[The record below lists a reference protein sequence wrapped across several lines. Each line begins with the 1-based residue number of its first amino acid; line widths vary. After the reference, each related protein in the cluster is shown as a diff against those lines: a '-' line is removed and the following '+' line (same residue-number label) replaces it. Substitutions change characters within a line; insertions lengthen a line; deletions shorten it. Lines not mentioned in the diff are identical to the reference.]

1 MAIISSISLSGGMGK
16 TTTCYLLSVILGKL
30 GHKILLLDC
39 DPQSSLTFY
48 SGVEF
53 EEDDPTL
60 LEVINKTVSTNLAFA
75 LSECEKNLATYL

>member
-30 GHKILLLDC
+30 GHKVLLLDC

-60 LEVINKTVSTNLAFA
+60 LEVI
-75 LSECEKNLATYL
+75 